1 MERLREKMKNKFD
14 WLKTSTKIITI
25 VLLIIC
31 LLLLG
36 LSFIPFFRESTHIK
50 DNIENIL
57 IGIGTNIVGIIVT
70 ISFVQYTFDKHNE
83 DIEKQLEKEK
93 ILRFSQIMSF
103 RIEKYFKVFA
113 QITTPLNI
121 FSKQKDKTINFD
133 FKFEDMKDL
142 YFPCLLMC
150 EEQNSAISV
159 FYSEEKKIKEYML
172 RMLENIEFKYYP
184 NIKNMLL
191 AFIKQSEANDVSNAV
206 INYESMRLGNQKA
219 TDVISKQIATNNV
232 DKWVE
237 KFESRNLPSNL
248 INNFVILFRL
258 LQTELFLL
266 TEFNK
271 TIQLLE
277 KEQ

>member
-1 MERLREKMKNKFD
+1 MKNKFD